1 MRRAAL
7 LAVVACLA
15 LAGCTAAPSG
25 STPTQTPTDTRSPEP
40 ARSPTPTPAEA
51 RVVALADLPADSR
64 AAFETS
70 ARPNGLA
77 VFVPDSPYIEGET
90 FPPEAA
96 EPFAEHEYVRADGTL
111 YRVQL
116 TEGRLYA
123 SYIVEA
129 RPATPEADATVVDY
143 VNVTDSR
150 QHAVRAAIENGSY
163 TAELGQWSSVGF
175 DAEYVRYENE
185 TYRLDIAV
193 GDYWARVLRVEP
205 V

>member
-7 LAVVACLA
+7 LVVACLA
-15 LAGCTAAPSG
+15 LAGCTAVPSG

-40 ARSPTPTPAEA
+40 ARSPTPTPSEA
-51 RVVALADLPADSR
+51 RVVAFADLPADSR

-70 ARPNGLA
+70 RRPNGLA

-90 FPPEAA
+90 FPPDAA

-111 YRVQL
+111 FRIQL

-123 SYIVEA
+123 SYLVEA

-143 VNVTDSR
+143 ADVTESR
-150 QHAVRAAIENGSY
+150 QHAVRAAVENGSY
-163 TAELGQWSSVGF
+163 TAELGQWSSAGL

-185 TYRLDIAV
+185 TYRIRIAV
-193 GDYWARVLRVEP
+193 GDYWTRELRVEP